1 MIGEKSTHA
10 PPARRL
16 GALPPALRRRLLRRV
31 AIISAFTVVAIL
43 VAYFLLPFAGE
54 SGVELFVRTVLGVTV
69 VVAVLVWQVHSIS
82 VAEYP
87 QLRLVQGFALV
98 VPLVLVS
105 FAGTYLAISRGEPA
119 SFSEELDHVGALY
132 LSMTTM
138 TTTGFGDISA
148 RTQAARIVVMLQ
160 MVSTVVAIGAGT
172 RVAFS
177 VVGERL
183 RGPGRADGDAAGS
196 VQRGEGE

>member
-1 MIGEKSTHA
+1 VIGEKTRNA

-31 AIISAFTVVAIL
+31 AIISMFTVVAIL

-54 SGVELFVRTVLGVTV
+54 SRVELFVRTVLGVTV
-69 VVAVLVWQVHSIS
+69 MVAVLVWQVHSIA

-98 VPLVLVS
+98 VPLVLVC
-105 FAGTYLAISRGEPA
+105 FAGTYLAISAGDA
-119 SFSEELDHVGALY
+119 TAFSEELDHVGALY

-138 TTTGFGDISA
+138 TTTGFGDIAA
-148 RTQAARIVVMLQ
+148 RTQTARIVVMMQ
-160 MVSTVVAIGAGT
+160 MVSTVIAIGAGT

-183 RGPGRADGDAAGS
+183 RGPERADGDPAGS
-196 VQRGEGE
+196 VQAGEGE

>member
-1 MIGEKSTHA
+1 VVKSKSA

-16 GALPPALRRRLLRRV
+16 GALAPDLRRRLIRRV
-31 AIISAFTVVAIL
+31 AAISVVTVIAIL

-54 SGVELFVRTVLGVTV
+54 GGVSLIVRTMLAVTV
-69 VVAVLVWQVHSIS
+69 VVAVLGWQVHSIS

-160 MVSTVVAIGAGT
+160 MVSTVLAIGAGT

-183 RGPGRADGDAAGS
+183 RGPDGAADPSTDS
-196 VQRGEGE
+196 VERGEGE